1 MTDLLTRA
9 WHALTPEQ
17 RPVGMEWTPGGPTA
31 FSDFNPA
38 ANGGDSATDYRYL
51 WMWQHAAYDRL
62 CVACE
67 RVLHELGCSPYFR
80 AKGQWGGDGLL
91 GADRWSWLHGLTVI
105 DHTCRLTAAVL
116 AIEAMQGGDDER

>member
-1 MTDLLTRA
+1 MNDIITSA

-17 RPVGMEWTPGGPTA
+17 RPDNLEPEAGGWRYG
-31 FSDFNPA
+31 SIRWEDGEA
-38 ANGGDSATDYRYL
+38 AVYAL
-51 WMWQHAAYDRL
+51 L

-67 RVLHELGCSPYFR
+67 RVAHELGCSPYFR

-116 AIEAMQGGDDER
+116 AIEATKGGDDER